1 MSSFAFDAVIF
12 DLDGTLVATERYWP
26 DAARAA
32 ALAFSRDFGLQR
44 EVPGTAEWLQ
54 MVGRPMDEA
63 FAEAFPALDAER
75 LGILMAACAKAE
87 KEQLARREGAALPFA
102 EQLLDGLRQRG
113 VRVGVASNCG
123 FDYLNTMMDGVGLG
137 RWVEEARCL
146 RSPGVRT
153 KADMVA
159 DILQHFDTRSAVMVG
174 DRRGDRDAAWENGLP
189 FVHIPRGY
197 GGLHEQV
204 AAEATLDGLDQLLPR
219 LGARDASVS
228 GILERFADASKLGVL
243 GLPLAGKTLLA
254 RDLQR
259 AARAAGRSL
268 EVLDDP
274 SEADLSLC
282 DALVAITAS
291 EEVLVRRARGLRL
304 GVGPVE
310 RLMERLPSARA
321 RLLGM
326 KHALRIDGD
335 NPLDLAIERG

>member
-32 ALAFSRDFGLQR
+32 TLAFSRDFGLKR
-44 EVPGTAEWLQ
+44 DVPGTAEWLQ

-63 FAEAFPALDAER
+63 FAEAFPELDPVGLE
-75 LGILMAACAKAE
+75 ILMEGCAKFE
-87 KEQLARREGAALPFA
+87 KEQLARRQGATALPFA
-102 EQLLDGLRQRG
+102 ETLLEELRGRG

-123 FDYLNTMMDGVGLG
+123 FDYLNTMMDVVGLG

-159 DILQHFDTRSAVMVG
+159 DILLHFGTRSAVMVG

-197 GGLHEQV
+197 GGLGEDV
-204 AAEATLDGLDQLLPR
+204 AAEATLDGLDQLLP
-219 LGARDASVS
+219 LLEARDARLATV
-228 GILERFADASKLGVL
+228 LARFPDATTIGVV
-243 GLPLAGKTLLA
+243 GLPMAGKTQFAADLL
-254 RDLQR
+254 RV
-259 AARAAGRSL
+259 ARAAGRAL

-274 SEADLSLC
+274 DPGAC

-310 RLMERLPSARA
+310 ALMESLPAARA
-321 RLLGM
+321 RLASLEGALG
-326 KHALRIDGD
+326 INGD
-335 NPLDLAIERG
+335 NPLDPVMG